1 MIFVKKVFILILV
14 VILIFLLLFVNHS
27 FGYSKVE
34 MIYEMETGSQTIV
47 LGVPKY
53 SIECNN
59 SINSYTYKYKNFR
72 SRKILNKEISDYLN
86 TLNKRTYNGVEYYY
100 NKEKDYSIYEYE
112 VRPAFIYN
120 TISYKVKVGDYAENM
135 KLNDYKKSLK
145 YMRVFRSFNGGTIY
159 LSDDFDTKVI
169 GTFKDDFSKD
179 SSGNYVFSAT
189 IKILNY
195 KKINNEKAEVYT
207 LEESNGSYYI
217 KNGKLYYTRNDIKS
231 DYDDL
236 NIPKKSVFSIQE
248 DGSLLLDDNYLK
260 DYYSN
265 DVKFVVNN

>member
-1 MIFVKKVFILILV
+1 M
-14 VILIFLLLFVNHS
+14 
-27 FGYSKVE
+27 
-34 MIYEMETGSQTIV
+34 
-47 LGVPKY
+47 
-53 SIECNN
+53 
-59 SINSYTYKYKNFR
+59 
-72 SRKILNKEISDYLN
+72 DYLN
-86 TLNKRTYNGVEYYY
+86 TLNKRTYNGVKYYY

-159 LSDDFDTKVI
+159 LNDDFDTKVI

-207 LEESNGSYYI
+207 LEESNGNYYI
-217 KNGKLYYTRNDIKS
+217 ENGKLYYTRNDIKS

-236 NIPKKSVFSIQE
+236 NIPKKSAFTIQE

-265 DVKFVVNN
+265 DVNFVVNN

>member
-1 MIFVKKVFILILV
+1 
-14 VILIFLLLFVNHS
+14 
-27 FGYSKVE
+27 
-34 MIYEMETGSQTIV
+34 METGSQTIV

-59 SINSYTYKYKNFR
+59 GINSYTYKYKNFR
-72 SRKILNKEISDYLN
+72 SRKILKKEILDYLN
-86 TLNKRTYNGVEYYY
+86 TLNKRTYNGVKYYY

-145 YMRVFRSFNGGTIY
+145 YMRVLRSFNGGTIY

-207 LEESNGSYYI
+207 LEESNGNYYI
-217 KNGKLYYTRNDIKS
+217 ENGKLYYKRNDIKS

-236 NIPKKSVFSIQE
+236 NIPKKSVFTIQE

-265 DVKFVVNN
+265 DVNFVVNN